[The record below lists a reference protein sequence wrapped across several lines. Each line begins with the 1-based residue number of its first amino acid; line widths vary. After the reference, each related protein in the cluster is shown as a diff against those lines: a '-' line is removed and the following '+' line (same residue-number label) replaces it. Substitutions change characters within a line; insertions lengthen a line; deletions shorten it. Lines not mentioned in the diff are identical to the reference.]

1 MMTFYQST
9 SLVKEYLWL
18 GFNFIPCVELEIPG
32 FQEMHIPQTTSGTI
46 TTKLREVLT
55 WELEN
60 VDLML
65 KRAWK
70 WIIKHYITK
79 RYIIIHQKI
88 VYRWPFCKRFE
99 LGKKIF
105 KSFLIRQKFAFS
117 KNRHT
122 KKEHWWPK
130 RRIYYWVTWR
140 RPITED
146 SKETL
151 SLCNLKRTLS
161 MMTARSYRTLNNFC
175 PKKTLLGFLVI
186 IYDKWVMGI
195 EFHVKILVLES
206 LVFMLPVT

>member
-1 MMTFYQST
+1 MMTFYQSI

-88 VYRWPFCKRFE
+88 VYRWLFCKGFE

-122 KKEHWWPK
+122 KK
-130 RRIYYWVTWR
+130 RALVTQ
-140 RPITED
+140 E
-146 SKETL
+146 KNLLL
-151 SLCNLKRTLS
+151 SNLKKAYHWRLKGDSITVQLKENPINDD
-161 MMTARSYRTLNNFC
+161 RQELQD
-175 PKKTLLGFLVI
+175 PQ
-186 IYDKWVMGI
+186 
-195 EFHVKILVLES
+195 
-206 LVFMLPVT
+206 